1 MSGAILVSPCAE
13 SRLASAATWLA
24 GRTEEHVTIV
34 GASIEAAAEVARR
47 ALSRHDPA

>member
-13 SRLASAATWLA
+13 SRLASAASWLA
-24 GRTEEHVTIV
+24 ARAEPHVTIV

-47 ALSRHDPA
+47 ALAAGR